1 MTALR
6 SAFSS
11 GDSSALLLL
20 LLLFLFSVLVSSSSA
35 LVVRFEVDEAEFR
48 FDDGRRDLRSVFVDA
63 IVEVE
68 DFVDCA
74 SAAMVVVVVD
84 MLGRGDDDGDILGCG
99 VADG

>member
-1 MTALR
+1 M
-6 SAFSS
+6 
-11 GDSSALLLL
+11 
-20 LLLFLFSVLVSSSSA
+20 
-35 LVVRFEVDEAEFR
+35 VVRFEVDEDEFC

-74 SAAMVVVVVD
+74 SAAMVVVVVVD
-84 MLGRGDDDGDILGCG
+84 MLGCGDDDGDILGCG